1 LPKKKEKT
9 TISVEVANDIL
20 KTEQP
25 FTVVPNANKEYTVFS
40 TTHVKDDNELDFE
53 QASYNFGTNQHL
65 IDKIVQIESSAYP
78 TSIEEINNLS
88 QNTQNDVDKI
98 IRINKL
104 IRYYANKNDLVGIVI
119 GTIENNVNTNYKIT
133 YPKLPDNIKKK
144 NKLKDKV
151 DTLLSNF
158 FDNIDLKAQIRKE
171 GMSTFSQGTYFTYL
185 RENKDGTYGITTYPL
200 NLVKFTDYTIDG
212 EPVLYMDMLQLQGTL
227 QQSLSKYSQV
237 KSSFINFSTSVE
249 EEIQRNYPPEVYE
262 AYVNKYRYAILNP
275 QRTGVHRINQLD
287 GVYGVSPIFKAFS
300 SLLMLETIENI
311 DRENILATSK
321 KIFYQRTRKELMGQN
336 FEKTKNFAE
345 LKYAQ
350 EELVRAMGQKV
361 VIYTSPAYVEG
372 LEIIEPKAELTEQ
385 TVILRYKN
393 QILNSFGISFLS
405 NESKSS
411 FNSVQVSVDELLK
424 TVNKIIEQ
432 FENTINKYIR
442 LVCIDNGIDPNFIP
456 VVNIEKS
463 ELLDNEAKL
472 KLVELI
478 YSKLGFSYK
487 TVCEILEMDYNT
499 EVERRKEENDNG
511 LDDVFYPHITSY
523 TAKDSETSDVAID
536 KGDLT
541 PTEVNTNSNGSQK
554 NENLDQNAEN
564 KARKDGQL

>member
-1 LPKKKEKT
+1 
-9 TISVEVANDIL
+9 
-20 KTEQP
+20 
-25 FTVVPNANKEYTVFS
+25 
-40 TTHVKDDNELDFE
+40 
-53 QASYNFGTNQHL
+53 
-65 IDKIVQIESSAYP
+65 
-78 TSIEEINNLS
+78 
-88 QNTQNDVDKI
+88 
-98 IRINKL
+98 
-104 IRYYANKNDLVGIVI
+104 
-119 GTIENNVNTNYKIT
+119 
-133 YPKLPDNIKKK
+133 
-144 NKLKDKV
+144 
-151 DTLLSNF
+151 
-158 FDNIDLKAQIRKE
+158 
-171 GMSTFSQGTYFTYL
+171 
-185 RENKDGTYGITTYPL
+185 
-200 NLVKFTDYTIDG
+200 
-212 EPVLYMDMLQLQGTL
+212 
-227 QQSLSKYSQV
+227 
-237 KSSFINFSTSVE
+237 
-249 EEIQRNYPPEVYE
+249 
-262 AYVNKYRYAILNP
+262 
-275 QRTGVHRINQLD
+275 
-287 GVYGVSPIFKAFS
+287 
-300 SLLMLETIENI
+300 MLETIENI